1 MGFRKNISVRLGAR
15 YVFHHMQVL
24 PTIRVAHRMLEKI
37 RNPIEPLPSHMQDD
51 RFNVLRKTITFHSRI
66 QTIENPK
73 CRPGYVR

>member
-51 RFNVLRKTITFHSRI
+51 RFEKNHHFSQSDTI
-66 QTIENPK
+66 IENPK